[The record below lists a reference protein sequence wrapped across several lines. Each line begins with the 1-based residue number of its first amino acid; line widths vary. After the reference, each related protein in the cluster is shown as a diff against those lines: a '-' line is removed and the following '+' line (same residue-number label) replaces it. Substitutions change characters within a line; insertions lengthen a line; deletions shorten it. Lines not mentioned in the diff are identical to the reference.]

1 MVCLRT
7 LIMKCCVKP
16 LRYSICL
23 VACLTVSGC
32 NNTTTSFL
40 SPKQWPLLHLVQLL
54 SQNIIKVDS
63 SPSLVNQHAALETV
77 SAGSLNSTLIEQP
90 FKHEY
95 AFAVQLA
102 SVQSKPLLAYSVKKM
117 TKRAPNIFQG
127 EPILN
132 IETATVEQHTFYRLK
147 YGGYKYFKNAQA
159 DCEAIKRQ
167 GIDCFVS
174 KYTDNRVYF

>member
-1 MVCLRT
+1 MFKN

-32 NNTTTSFL
+32 NNTTTLFF
-40 SPKQWPLLHLVQLL
+40 PLNNGPYCTFVQLL

-63 SPSLVNQHAALETV
+63 SPSFVNQHAALETV
-77 SAGSLNSTLIEQP
+77 PAGSLNSTLIEQP

-117 TKRAPNIFQG
+117 TSVPPIF
-127 EPILN
+127 
-132 IETATVEQHTFYRLK
+132 
-147 YGGYKYFKNAQA
+147 FK
-159 DCEAIKRQ
+159 
-167 GIDCFVS
+167 VS
-174 KYTDNRVYF
+174 LF

>member
-1 MVCLRT
+1 
-7 LIMKCCVKP
+7 MKCCVKP

-63 SPSLVNQHAALETV
+63 SPFLVNQHAALETV
-77 SAGSLNSTLIEQP
+77 PAGSLNSTLIEQP

-117 TKRAPNIFQG
+117 TK
-127 EPILN
+127 
-132 IETATVEQHTFYRLK
+132 TAAGNLEDKLEARKAEKVKSDRELK
-147 YGGYKYFKNAQA
+147 WQQ
-159 DCEAIKRQ
+159 RQ
-167 GIDCFVS
+167 EKFFGFI
-174 KYTDNRVYF
+174 